1 MREICFF
8 LAAPL
13 SPPIFEK
20 SRSMPKTRYILDTC
34 VILEDPN
41 SIFAFGEHDVVIPVE
56 VLSETDKK
64 KTERSEIG
72 ANAREFHRLLESV
85 INPTMFPD
93 FVANPERAIPTP
105 GGGSLILTGLSPTGK
120 KASRAEEAAQEAF
133 GGGSITDNRIL
144 CVALREREALKGK
157 RCRVVLVSNDIALR
171 LKAQVCGIF
180 AEKYRRISASREETA
195 LLSESIP
202 TLLLEPTL
210 FQRFASKG
218 ALELEP
224 DQLPANRFA
233 SYVLVSGGIGHAI
246 PARICGSALRRL
258 KIPKSYGGRHGTEI
272 RPRNLEQTCFYDAL
286 LDPEI
291 QIVTAAARAGT
302 GKTLLS
308 VNAGLMHLDEG
319 AYHKICVAR
328 ATVGIGKD
336 LGALPG
342 GIEEKLFPWTR
353 MVYDALDRIFTPAQ
367 RDGNEKRRRPLPQKQ
382 QQPQGKTQVSPTGG
396 SVRKPYDFLLE
407 QGLMEIEPLYYLR
420 GRSIPNAFF
429 IVDEV
434 QNINLSELKT
444 IATRMGE
451 GSKLVLIGDPSQI
464 DAPYLSP
471 ENNGLVHAARRFAGQ
486 PIHAHIALQKGER
499 SPLAELSAKL
509 L

>member
-1 MREICFF
+1 M
-8 LAAPL
+8 
-13 SPPIFEK
+13 S
-20 SRSMPKTRYILDTC
+20 KTRYVLDTC
-34 VILEDPN
+34 VILEDPQAL
-41 SIFAFGEHDVVIPVE
+41 FAFGEHEVVIPVE
-56 VLSETDKK
+56 VLSETDRK

-72 ANAREFHRLLESV
+72 ANAREFHRLLETTL
-85 INPTMFPD
+85 NPTMFPD
-93 FVANPERAIPTP
+93 FMENPEKAVKTP
-105 GGGSLILTGLSPTGK
+105 GGGTLRITGLT
-120 KASRAEEAAQEAF
+120 ASRRKAHKLEEAATEAF
-133 GGGSITDNRIL
+133 GGPSITDNLIL
-144 CVALREREALKGK
+144 CAALRERETVKGK
-157 RCRVVLVSNDIALR
+157 SIRVVLVTNDITLR
-171 LKAQVCGIF
+171 LKAQVCGLP

-195 LLSESIP
+195 LLSEPIP
-202 TLLLEPTL
+202 KLVLEPTL
-210 FQRFASKG
+210 FQRFATKG
-218 ALELEP
+218 TLDLEP
-224 DQLPANRFA
+224 EQQPANRFA
-233 SYVLVSGGIGHAI
+233 SYVLVSSGVGHAL
-246 PARICGSALRRL
+246 PARISGLQLRRL
-258 KIPKSYGGRHGTEI
+258 KIPKCYGGRHGTEI

-308 VNAGLMHLDEG
+308 VNSGLIHLDEG
-319 AYHKICVAR
+319 TYNKMCVAR

-353 MVYDALDRIFTPAQ
+353 MIYDSLDRIFTPGQ
-367 RDGNEKRRRPLPQKQ
+367 KEGKDGNEKRTRGALPHKGQSPMQAVKAQ
-382 QQPQGKTQVSPTGG
+382 TAAPNGGKVH
-396 SVRKPYDFLLE
+396 KPYDFLLE
-407 QGLMEIEPLYYLR
+407 QGLLEIEPLYYLR

-486 PIHAHIALQKGER
+486 PMHAHVALQKGER
-499 SPLAELSAKL
+499 SPLAELSSKL

>member
-1 MREICFF
+1 MVALSQRET
-8 LAAPL
+8 
-13 SPPIFEK
+13 SKGK
-20 SRSMPKTRYILDTC
+20 SR
-34 VILEDPN
+34 
-41 SIFAFGEHDVVIPVE
+41 
-56 VLSETDKK
+56 
-64 KTERSEIG
+64 
-72 ANAREFHRLLESV
+72 
-85 INPTMFPD
+85 
-93 FVANPERAIPTP
+93 
-105 GGGSLILTGLSPTGK
+105 
-120 KASRAEEAAQEAF
+120 
-133 GGGSITDNRIL
+133 
-144 CVALREREALKGK
+144 
-157 RCRVVLVSNDIALR
+157 RVVLVSNDIALR
-171 LKAQVCGIF
+171 LKAQVCGLL

-195 LLSESIP
+195 LLSQGIP
-202 TLLLEPTL
+202 TVVLEPTD
-210 FQRFASKG
+210 FQRFATKG
-218 ALELEP
+218 AIEIEQADVP
-224 DQLPANRFA
+224 PNRFA
-233 SYVLVSGGIGHAI
+233 SYVLISGGAGNTI
-246 PARICGSALRRL
+246 PARICGRTIRRL
-258 KIPKSYGGRHGTEI
+258 KTPKTYDGCRGGCEI

-308 VNAGLMHLDEG
+308 VNAGLMHLEAG
-319 AYHKICVAR
+319 NYRRICVAR
-328 ATVGIGKD
+328 AAVGIGKD

-353 MVYDALDRIFTPAQ
+353 MIYDALDRIFTTPSQADPAK
-367 RDGNEKRRRPLPQKQ
+367 EKRRRQ
-382 QQPQGKTQVSPTGG
+382 QQQSAPQANKGHAAPNGG
-396 SVRKPYDFLLE
+396 RVRKPYDYLME

-434 QNINLSELKT
+434 QNIHLSELKT

-451 GSKLVLIGDPSQI
+451 GSKLILIGDPSQI

-471 ENNGLVHAARRFAGQ
+471 ENNGLVYAARRFAGH

>member
-1 MREICFF
+1 
-8 LAAPL
+8 
-13 SPPIFEK
+13 
-20 SRSMPKTRYILDTC
+20 MPKTRYILDTC
-34 VILEDPN
+34 VILEDPQA
-41 SIFAFGEHDVVIPVE
+41 IFAFGEHDVVIPVE

-72 ANAREFHRLLESV
+72 ANAREFHRLLEAA
-85 INPTMFPD
+85 INPTLFPD
-93 FVANPERAIPTP
+93 FIANPEQAIPTP
-105 GGGSLILTGLSPTGK
+105 GGGSLMITGLSASGK
-120 KASRAEEAAQEAF
+120 KGKRAEEAALEAF
-133 GGGSITDNRIL
+133 GGGSMTDNRIL
-144 CVALREREALKGK
+144 CVALRQREALKGK
-157 RCRVVLVSNDIALR
+157 DYRVVLVSNDIALR
-171 LKAQVCGIF
+171 LKAQVCGLI

-210 FQRFASKG
+210 FQRFATKG
-218 ALELEP
+218 TLELEA
-224 DQLPANRFA
+224 DQVPPNRFA
-233 SYVLVSGGIGHAI
+233 SYVLVSGGVGHAI
-246 PARICGSALRRL
+246 PARICGQALRRL
-258 KIPKSYGGRHGTEI
+258 KVPKGYGGRHGTEI

-308 VNAGLMHLDEG
+308 VNSGLMHLDAG
-319 AYHKICVAR
+319 TYHKICVAR

-342 GIEEKLFPWTR
+342 GMEEKLFPWTR
-353 MVYDALDRIFTPAQ
+353 MIYDALDRIFTPAP
-367 RDGNEKRRRPLPQKQ
+367 NEGSRQEKKPRRP
-382 QQPQGKTQVSPTGG
+382 QPSGTASQAAQQGKTLAAPNGG
-396 SVRKPYDFLLE
+396 RVRKPYDYLLE
-407 QGLMEIEPLYYLR
+407 QGFMEIEPLYYLR

-451 GSKLVLIGDPSQI
+451 GSKLILIGDPSQI

-486 PIHAHIALQKGER
+486 PLHAHIALQKGER

>member
-1 MREICFF
+1 MTKPRY
-8 LAAPL
+8 AT
-13 SPPIFEK
+13 
-20 SRSMPKTRYILDTC
+20 PKTRYILDTC
-34 VILEDPN
+34 VILDDPQA
-41 SIFAFGEHDVVIPVE
+41 IFAFGEHDVVIPVD
-56 VLSETDKK
+56 VLIETDRK
-64 KTERSEIG
+64 KTERSEVG
-72 ANAREFHRLLESV
+72 ANAREFHRLLEAAL
-85 INPTMFPD
+85 NPTMFPD
-93 FVANPERAIPTP
+93 FIADPEQAIPTP
-105 GGGSLILTGLSPTGK
+105 GGGNIIITGLSPSRKGK
-120 KASRAEEAAQEAF
+120 REEAVEEAF
-133 GGGSITDNRIL
+133 GGSGITDNRIL
-144 CVALREREALKGK
+144 SVAVRERDALKGK
-157 RCRVVLVSNDIALR
+157 KGRVVLVSNDIALR
-171 LKAQVCGIF
+171 LKAQVCGIP

-195 LLSESIP
+195 LLSEGIP
-202 TLLLEPTL
+202 TILLEPTL

-218 ALELEP
+218 TVELPPEAI
-224 DQLPANRFA
+224 PANRFA
-233 SYVLVSGGIGHAI
+233 SYVLVNGGVGHAI
-246 PARICGSALRRL
+246 PARICGASLRRL
-258 KIPKSYGGRHGTEI
+258 KIPKNYGGRHGTEI

-319 AYHKICVAR
+319 TYHKICISR
-328 ATVGIGKD
+328 AAVGIGKD

-353 MVYDALDRIFTPAQ
+353 MIYDALDRIFANAQ
-367 RDGNEKRRRPLPQKQ
+367 RDEKRRRPQPQKQ
-382 QQPQGKTQVSPTGG
+382 QAKTQAAPNGG
-396 SVRKPYDFLLE
+396 KVCKPFDYLME
-407 QGLMEIEPLYYLR
+407 EGLMEIEPLYYLR

-486 PIHAHIALQKGER
+486 PLHAHIALQKGER

>member
-1 MREICFF
+1 M
-8 LAAPL
+8 
-13 SPPIFEK
+13 PI
-20 SRSMPKTRYILDTC
+20 KTRYVLDTC
-34 VILEDPN
+34 VILDDPHA
-41 SIFAFGEHDVVIPVE
+41 IFAFGEHDVVIPVE
-56 VLSETDKK
+56 VLAETDKK

-72 ANAREFHRLLESV
+72 VNAREFHRLLESAL
-85 INPTMFPD
+85 NPTMFPD
-93 FVANPERAIPTP
+93 FVLNPEKAIPTP
-105 GGGSLILTGLSPTGK
+105 GGGSIIITGLSSQGK
-120 KASRAEEAAQEAF
+120 KSKREAAVQEAF
-133 GGGSITDNRIL
+133 GGSTVADNRIL
-144 CVALREREALKGK
+144 SVALRQRDEVKGK
-157 RCRVVLVSNDIALR
+157 TRRVVLVSNDIALR
-171 LKAQVCGIF
+171 LKAQVCGIR

-202 TLLLEPTL
+202 TLVLEPTL

-218 ALELEP
+218 TIELSADEV
-224 DQLPANRFA
+224 PANRFA
-233 SYVLVSGGIGHAI
+233 SYVLVSGGGGHPI
-246 PARICGSALRRL
+246 PARICGSSLRRL
-258 KIPKSYGGRHGTEI
+258 NIPKTYGGRHGTEI

-286 LDPEI
+286 LDPQI

-308 VNAGLMHLDEG
+308 VNAGLMHLDAG
-319 AYHKICVAR
+319 DYHKICVAR
-328 ATVGIGKD
+328 AAVGIGKD

-353 MVYDALDRIFTPAQ
+353 MIYDALDRIFTPAQ
-367 RDGNEKRRRPLPQKQ
+367 RDGNEKRRRPQPQKPQ
-382 QQPQGKTQVSPTGG
+382 QQAQGKSQTPFNGNRA
-396 SVRKPYDFLLE
+396 RKPYDYLLE

>member
-1 MREICFF
+1 M
-8 LAAPL
+8 
-13 SPPIFEK
+13 SPAI
-20 SRSMPKTRYILDTC
+20 SKTRYILDTC

-41 SIFAFGEHDVVIPVE
+41 AIFAFGEHEVVIPVE
-56 VLSETDKK
+56 VLSETDQK

-72 ANAREFHRLLESV
+72 ANAREFHRLLETV
-85 INPTMFPD
+85 LNPTMFPD
-93 FVANPERAIPTP
+93 YLGNPERAIPTP
-105 GGGSLILTGLSPTGK
+105 GGGSLFITGLSGTGGK
-120 KASRAEEAAQEAF
+120 KALRMEEAAQEAF
-133 GGGSITDNRIL
+133 GGASLTDNRIL
-144 CVALREREALKGK
+144 CVALRQKELFKEKK
-157 RCRVVLVSNDIALR
+157 RRVVLVSNDIALR
-171 LKAQVCGIF
+171 LKAQVCGII

-218 ALELEP
+218 ELELED
-224 DQLPANRFA
+224 DQLPSNRFA
-233 SYVLVSGGIGHAI
+233 SYVLVSSGVGHAI
-246 PARICGSALRRL
+246 PARICGPALRRL

-286 LDPEI
+286 LDPQI

-308 VNAGLMHLDEG
+308 VNAGLMHLDSG
-319 AYHKICVAR
+319 DYHKICVAR
-328 ATVGIGKD
+328 AAVGIGKD

-353 MVYDALDRIFTPAQ
+353 MIYDALDRIFTPAQ
-367 RDGNEKRRRPLPQKQ
+367 RDGNEKRRRPQPQKQ
-382 QQPQGKTQVSPTGG
+382 QQQPQGGRSQAAPNGG
-396 SVRKPYDFLLE
+396 AVRKPYDFLLE

>member
-1 MREICFF
+1 M
-8 LAAPL
+8 
-13 SPPIFEK
+13 
-20 SRSMPKTRYILDTC
+20 KTRYILDTC
-34 VILEDPN
+34 VILDDPHA
-41 SIFAFGEHDVVIPVE
+41 IFAFGEHDVIIPVE
-56 VLSETDKK
+56 VLAETDKK
-64 KTERSEIG
+64 KTERSEVG
-72 ANAREFHRLLESV
+72 ANAREFHRLLETAL
-85 INPTMFPD
+85 NPTMFPD
-93 FVANPERAIPTP
+93 FVLNPEKAIPTP
-105 GGGSLILTGLSPTGK
+105 GGGSIIITGLNSHRK
-120 KASRAEEAAQEAF
+120 KSKRMEAAVQEAF
-133 GGGSITDNRIL
+133 GGPSITDNRIL
-144 CVALREREALKGK
+144 SVALGQLDELKGK
-157 RCRVVLVSNDIALR
+157 NRRVVLVSNDIALR
-171 LKAQVCGIF
+171 LKAQVCGIR
-180 AEKYRRISASREETA
+180 AEKYRRISASCEETA

-202 TLLLEPTL
+202 TLVLEPTL

-218 ALELEP
+218 SLDLDPGDAP
-224 DQLPANRFA
+224 SNRFA
-233 SYVLVSGGIGHAI
+233 SYVLVSGGVGHPI
-246 PARICGSALRRL
+246 PARICGTSLRRL
-258 KIPKSYGGRHGTEI
+258 NIPKSYGGRHGTEI

-286 LDPEI
+286 LDPQI

-319 AYHKICVAR
+319 TYHKICVAR

-353 MVYDALDRIFTPAQ
+353 MIYDALDRIFTPAQ
-367 RDGNEKRRRPLPQKQ
+367 CNGNEKRRRPQPPRPQ
-382 QQPQGKTQVSPTGG
+382 QQGQGNKTSFNGERA
-396 SVRKPYDFLLE
+396 RKPYDYLLE

-486 PIHAHIALQKGER
+486 PTHAHIALQKGER

>member
-1 MREICFF
+1 M
-8 LAAPL
+8 PN
-13 SPPIFEK
+13 
-20 SRSMPKTRYILDTC
+20 PKTRYVLDTC
-34 VILEDPN
+34 VILEDPQAL
-41 SIFAFGEHDVVIPVE
+41 FAFGEHDVVIPVE

-72 ANAREFHRLLESV
+72 ANAREFHRLLEAAM
-85 INPTMFPD
+85 NPTLFPD
-93 FVANPERAIPTP
+93 FTANPERAIPTP
-105 GGGSLILTGLSPTGK
+105 GGGNLFITGLSSSGSKKGK
-120 KASRAEEAAQEAF
+120 RAEDAALAAF
-133 GGGSITDNRIL
+133 DGGSSTDNRIL
-144 CVALREREALKGK
+144 CVALRQREALKGK
-157 RCRVVLVSNDIALR
+157 DYRVVLVSNDIALR
-171 LKAQVCGIF
+171 LKAQVCGLV

-210 FQRFASKG
+210 FQRFATKG
-218 ALELEP
+218 TLELEP
-224 DQLPANRFA
+224 GQAPANRFA
-233 SYVLVSGGIGHAI
+233 SYVLVSGGVSHAI
-246 PARICGSALRRL
+246 PARICGHSLRRL
-258 KIPKSYGGRHGTEI
+258 KIPKCYGGRHGTEI

-308 VNAGLMHLDEG
+308 VNSGLMHLDEG
-319 AYHKICVAR
+319 TYHKICVAR

-353 MVYDALDRIFTPAQ
+353 MIYDALDRIFTPAP
-367 RDGNEKRRRPLPQKQ
+367 REGGRPEKRRRPQPTPQTAAQ
-382 QQPQGKTQVSPTGG
+382 QGKTVAAPNGG
-396 SVRKPYDFLLE
+396 RVRKPFDYLLE
-407 QGLMEIEPLYYLR
+407 QGLLEIEPLYYLR

-434 QNINLSELKT
+434 QNVNLSELKT

-486 PIHAHIALQKGER
+486 PMHAHIALQKGER

>member
-1 MREICFF
+1 M
-8 LAAPL
+8 PN
-13 SPPIFEK
+13 
-20 SRSMPKTRYILDTC
+20 PKTRYILDTC
-34 VILEDPN
+34 VLLEDPQA
-41 SIFAFGEHDVVIPVE
+41 IFAFGEHDVVIPVE

-72 ANAREFHRLLESV
+72 ANAREFHRLLEAAM
-85 INPTMFPD
+85 NPTLFPD
-93 FVANPERAIPTP
+93 YVANPERAIPTP
-105 GGGSLILTGLSPTGK
+105 GGGSILITGLSPSGSRKGK
-120 KASRAEEAAQEAF
+120 RAEEAALTAF
-133 GGGSITDNRIL
+133 DGSSPTDNRIL
-144 CVALREREALKGK
+144 CVALRQREALKGK
-157 RCRVVLVSNDIALR
+157 DYRVVLVTNDIALR
-171 LKAQVCGIF
+171 LKAQVCGVM

-195 LLSESIP
+195 LLSEGIP

-210 FQRFASKG
+210 FQRFATKG
-218 ALELEP
+218 TLELDD
-224 DQLPANRFA
+224 DQVPANRFA
-233 SYVLVSGGIGHAI
+233 SYVLVSGGVGHPI
-246 PARICGSALRRL
+246 PARIAGRMLRRL
-258 KIPKSYGGRHGTEI
+258 KVPKTYGGRHGTEI

-308 VNAGLMHLDEG
+308 VNSGLMHLDEG
-319 AYHKICVAR
+319 TYHKICVAR

-342 GIEEKLFPWTR
+342 GLEEKLFPWTR
-353 MVYDALDRIFTPAQ
+353 MIYDALDRIFTPAQ
-367 RDGNEKRRRPLPQKQ
+367 REGGRNEKRRRPAPSPQ
-382 QQPQGKTQVSPTGG
+382 QQAAAQAKAAAAPNGG
-396 SVRKPYDFLLE
+396 RVRKPYDYLLE
-407 QGLMEIEPLYYLR
+407 QGFLEIEPLYYLR

-434 QNINLSELKT
+434 QNVNLSELKT

-486 PIHAHIALQKGER
+486 PLHAHIALQKGER

>member
-1 MREICFF
+1 
-8 LAAPL
+8 
-13 SPPIFEK
+13 
-20 SRSMPKTRYILDTC
+20 MPKTRYILDTC
-34 VILEDPN
+34 VILDDPQA
-41 SIFAFGEHDVVIPVE
+41 IFAFGEHDVVIPVE
-56 VLSETDKK
+56 VLSETDNK
-64 KTERSEIG
+64 KTERNEIG
-72 ANAREFHRLLESV
+72 VNAREFHRLLEAV
-85 INPTMFPD
+85 LNPTLFPD
-93 FVANPERAIPTP
+93 FTSNPEQAIPTP
-105 GGGSLILTGLSPTGK
+105 GGGSLFITGLTSSSQKGR
-120 KASRAEEAAQEAF
+120 RAEEAAFEAF
-133 GGGSITDNRIL
+133 GGGSIPDNRIL
-144 CVALREREALKGK
+144 GAALRQREALKGK
-157 RCRVVLVSNDIALR
+157 NYRVILVSNDIALR
-171 LKAQVCGIF
+171 LKAQACGII

-195 LLSESIP
+195 LLSEGIP

-218 ALELEP
+218 SLNLDPE
-224 DQLPANRFA
+224 QLPTNRFA
-233 SYVLVSGGIGHAI
+233 SYVLVNGGMGHPL
-246 PARICGSALRRL
+246 PARICGQSLRRL
-258 KIPKSYGGRHGTEI
+258 NIPKSYGGRHGMEI

-286 LDPEI
+286 LDPQI

-308 VNAGLMHLDEG
+308 VNSGLMHLDEG
-319 AYHKICVAR
+319 NYHKICAAR
-328 ATVGIGKD
+328 AAVGIGKD

-353 MVYDALDRIFTPAQ
+353 MIYDALDRIFTPAQ
-367 RDGNEKRRRPLPQKQ
+367 REGANEKRRRPQPQKQ
-382 QQPQGKTQVSPTGG
+382 GQQSQSKSQVGPTGG
-396 SVRKPYDFLLE
+396 AVRKPYDYLLE

>member
-1 MREICFF
+1 M
-8 LAAPL
+8 
-13 SPPIFEK
+13 S
-20 SRSMPKTRYILDTC
+20 KTRYILDTC

-41 SIFAFGEHDVVIPVE
+41 AIFAFGEHEVVIPVE

-85 INPTMFPD
+85 LNPTMFPD
-93 FVANPERAIPTP
+93 YVDNPERAIPTP
-105 GGGSLILTGLSPTGK
+105 GGGSLFITGLSSSGK
-120 KASRAEEAAQEAF
+120 KAHRVEEAAQEAF
-133 GGGSITDNRIL
+133 GGVSITDNRIL
-144 CVALREREALKGK
+144 CVALRQREMLKDKK
-157 RCRVVLVSNDIALR
+157 RRVVLVSNDIALR
-171 LKAQVCGIF
+171 LKAQVCGII

-218 ALELEP
+218 ELELEP
-224 DQLPANRFA
+224 DQIPANRFA
-233 SYVLVSGGIGHAI
+233 SYVLVSGGVGHAI
-246 PARICGSALRRL
+246 PARICGVALRRL

-308 VNAGLMHLDEG
+308 VNAGLMHLDSG
-319 AYHKICVAR
+319 DYHKICVAR
-328 ATVGIGKD
+328 AAVGIGKD

-353 MVYDALDRIFTPAQ
+353 MIYDALDRIFTPAQ
-367 RDGNEKRRRPLPQKQ
+367 REGNEKRRRP
-382 QQPQGKTQVSPTGG
+382 QQPQKAAGKNQMAPNGG
-396 SVRKPYDFLLE
+396 AVRKPYDFLIE

-434 QNINLSELKT
+434 QNVHLSELKT

-451 GSKLVLIGDPSQI
+451 GSKLILIGDPSQI

-471 ENNGLVHAARRFAGQ
+471 ENNGLVYAARRFAGH

>member
-1 MREICFF
+1 M
-8 LAAPL
+8 
-13 SPPIFEK
+13 S
-20 SRSMPKTRYILDTC
+20 KTRYILDTC

-41 SIFAFGEHDVVIPVE
+41 AIFAFGEHEVVIPVE

-72 ANAREFHRLLESV
+72 ANAREFHRLLETV
-85 INPTMFPD
+85 LNPTMFPD
-93 FVANPERAIPTP
+93 YLGNPERAIPTP
-105 GGGSLILTGLSPTGK
+105 GGGSLFITGLSTTGK
-120 KASRAEEAAQEAF
+120 RANRLEEAAQEAF
-133 GGGSITDNRIL
+133 GGGSITDNKIL
-144 CVALREREALKGK
+144 GVALRQRDALKGDKK
-157 RCRVVLVSNDIALR
+157 RRVVLVSNDIALR
-171 LKAQVCGIF
+171 LKAQVCGLV

-218 ALELEP
+218 ELELEP
-224 DQLPANRFA
+224 EQLPANRFA
-233 SYVLVSGGIGHAI
+233 SYVLVSGGVGHAI
-246 PARICGSALRRL
+246 PARICGAALRRL
-258 KIPKSYGGRHGTEI
+258 KIPKTYGGRHGTEI

-286 LDPEI
+286 LDPQI

-308 VNAGLMHLDEG
+308 VNAGLMHLDSG
-319 AYHKICVAR
+319 DYHKICVAR
-328 ATVGIGKD
+328 AAVGIGKD

-353 MVYDALDRIFTPAQ
+353 MIYDALDRIFTPAQ
-367 RDGNEKRRRPLPQKQ
+367 REGNEKRRRPQQPKQ
-382 QQPQGKTQVSPTGG
+382 QQQPGGKSQAAPNGG

>member
-1 MREICFF
+1 M
-8 LAAPL
+8 
-13 SPPIFEK
+13 S
-20 SRSMPKTRYILDTC
+20 KTRYILDTC
-34 VILEDPN
+34 VILEDPQA
-41 SIFAFGEHDVVIPVE
+41 IFAFGEHEVVIPVE
-56 VLSETDKK
+56 VLSETDRK

-72 ANAREFHRLLESV
+72 ANAREFHRLLEAAL
-85 INPTMFPD
+85 NPTLFPD
-93 FVANPERAIPTP
+93 LISNPEKAVPTP
-105 GGGSLILTGLSPTGK
+105 GGGTLRITGLSSSRK
-120 KASRAEEAAQEAF
+120 KGSRVEEAATEAF
-133 GGGSITDNRIL
+133 GGPLITDNLIL
-144 CVALREREALKGK
+144 CAALRQREALKDK
-157 RCRVVLVSNDIALR
+157 NARVVLVSNDITLR
-171 LKAQVCGIF
+171 LKAQVCGLM

-202 TLLLEPTL
+202 TITLEPTL
-210 FQRFASKG
+210 FQRFATKG
-218 ALELEP
+218 VLELEP
-224 DQLPANRFA
+224 EQRPANRFA
-233 SYVLVSGGIGHAI
+233 SYVLVSGGVGHAI
-246 PARICGSALRRL
+246 PARLGGAMLRRL

-308 VNAGLMHLDEG
+308 VNSGLMHLDEG
-319 AYHKICVAR
+319 NYHKICVAR

-342 GIEEKLFPWTR
+342 GLEEKLFPWTR
-353 MVYDALDRIFTPAQ
+353 MIYDALDRIFTSPQ
-367 RDGNEKRRRPLPQKQ
+367 RDGHEKRRKQLPHKSPSPVLPNKSQAA
-382 QQPQGKTQVSPTGG
+382 PNGGKVH
-396 SVRKPYDFLLE
+396 KPYDYLLE
-407 QGLMEIEPLYYLR
+407 EGLMEIEPLYYLR

-486 PIHAHIALQKGER
+486 PMHAHIALQKGER
-499 SPLAELSAKL
+499 SPLAELSSKL

>member
-1 MREICFF
+1 M
-8 LAAPL
+8 
-13 SPPIFEK
+13 S
-20 SRSMPKTRYILDTC
+20 KTRYILDTC

-41 SIFAFGEHDVVIPVE
+41 AIFAFGEHEVVIPVE
-56 VLSETDKK
+56 VLSETDRK

-72 ANAREFHRLLESV
+72 ANAREFHRLLETV
-85 INPTMFPD
+85 LNPTMFPD
-93 FVANPERAIPTP
+93 YIGNPERAIPTP
-105 GGGSLILTGLSPTGK
+105 GGGSLFITGLSATGK
-120 KASRAEEAAQEAF
+120 KVNRMEEAAQEAF
-133 GGGSITDNRIL
+133 GGSSLTDNKIL
-144 CVALREREALKGK
+144 GVALRQREALKGDK
-157 RCRVVLVSNDIALR
+157 KSRVVLVSNDIALR
-171 LKAQVCGIF
+171 LKAQVCGII

-218 ALELEP
+218 ELELEP
-224 DQLPANRFA
+224 EQLPSNRFA
-233 SYVLVSGGIGHAI
+233 SYVLVSGGVGHAI
-246 PARICGSALRRL
+246 PARICGTALRRL

-286 LDPEI
+286 LDPQI

-308 VNAGLMHLDEG
+308 VNAGLMHLDSG
-319 AYHKICVAR
+319 DYHKICVAR
-328 ATVGIGKD
+328 AAVGIGKD

-353 MVYDALDRIFTPAQ
+353 MIYDALDRIFTPAQ
-367 RDGNEKRRRPLPQKQ
+367 REGNEKRRRPQQAKQ
-382 QQPQGKTQVSPTGG
+382 QAPGGKSQAAPNGG

>member
-1 MREICFF
+1 
-8 LAAPL
+8 
-13 SPPIFEK
+13 
-20 SRSMPKTRYILDTC
+20 
-34 VILEDPN
+34 
-41 SIFAFGEHDVVIPVE
+41 
-56 VLSETDKK
+56 VL
-64 KTERSEIG
+64 
-72 ANAREFHRLLESV
+72 
-85 INPTMFPD
+85 
-93 FVANPERAIPTP
+93 NPEKAIPTP
-105 GGGSLILTGLSPTGK
+105 GGGSIIITGLSSHRK
-120 KASRAEEAAQEAF
+120 KSKRMEAAVQEAF
-133 GGGSITDNRIL
+133 GGPSITDNRIL
-144 CVALREREALKGK
+144 SVALGQLDELKGK
-157 RCRVVLVSNDIALR
+157 NRRVVLVSNDIALR
-171 LKAQVCGIF
+171 LKAQVCGIR

-202 TLLLEPTL
+202 TLVLEPTL

-218 ALELEP
+218 SLDL
-224 DQLPANRFA
+224 DPADAPSNRFT
-233 SYVLVSGGIGHAI
+233 SYVLVSGGVGHPI
-246 PARICGSALRRL
+246 PARICGASLRRL
-258 KIPKSYGGRHGTEI
+258 NIPKSYGGRHGTEI

-286 LDPEI
+286 LDPQI

-319 AYHKICVAR
+319 TYHKICVAR
-328 ATVGIGKD
+328 AAVGIGKD

-353 MVYDALDRIFTPAQ
+353 MIYDALDRIFTPAQ
-367 RDGNEKRRRPLPQKQ
+367 RDGTEKRRRPQPPRQ
-382 QQPQGKTQVSPTGG
+382 QQQGQGNKTSFNGER
-396 SVRKPYDFLLE
+396 VRKPYDYLLE

>member
-1 MREICFF
+1 
-8 LAAPL
+8 
-13 SPPIFEK
+13 
-20 SRSMPKTRYILDTC
+20 MPKTRYVLDTC
-34 VILEDPN
+34 VILDDPN
-41 SIFAFGEHDVVIPVE
+41 AIFAFGEHDVVIPVE
-56 VLSETDKK
+56 VLTETDKK

-72 ANAREFHRLLESV
+72 ANAREFHRLLEGAL
-85 INPTMFPD
+85 NPTMFPD
-93 FVANPERAIPTP
+93 FVSDPEKEIPTP
-105 GGGSLILTGLSPTGK
+105 GGGNLIITGLTPVGK
-120 KASRAEEAAQEAF
+120 RGKRVEEAAQEAF
-133 GGGSITDNRIL
+133 GGPGITDNRIL
-144 CVALREREALKGK
+144 SVALRQREALKGK
-157 RCRVVLVSNDIALR
+157 NYHVVLVSNDIALR
-171 LKAQVCGIF
+171 LKAQVCGLV
-180 AEKYRRISASREETA
+180 AQKYRRISASSEETA
-195 LLSESIP
+195 LLSEGIP
-202 TLLLEPTL
+202 TITLEPTL

-218 ALELEP
+218 TLDL
-224 DQLPANRFA
+224 DVDDRPANRFA
-233 SYVLVSGGIGHAI
+233 SYVLVSNGVSHPI
-246 PARICGSALRRL
+246 PARISGASLRRL
-258 KIPKSYGGRHGTEI
+258 KIPKAYGGRHGTEI

-308 VNAGLMHLDEG
+308 VNAGLMHLDAG
-319 AYHKICVAR
+319 TYHKICVAR
-328 ATVGIGKD
+328 AAVGIGKD

-353 MVYDALDRIFTPAQ
+353 MIYDALDRIFTPAA
-367 RDGNEKRRRPLPQKQ
+367 REGNEKRRRPQPQ
-382 QQPQGKTQVSPTGG
+382 QQQQKAAKSEAAPNGGK
-396 SVRKPYDFLLE
+396 VRKPFDYLLE

-434 QNINLSELKT
+434 QNVNLSELKT

-471 ENNGLVHAARRFAGQ
+471 ENNGLIHAARRFSGH